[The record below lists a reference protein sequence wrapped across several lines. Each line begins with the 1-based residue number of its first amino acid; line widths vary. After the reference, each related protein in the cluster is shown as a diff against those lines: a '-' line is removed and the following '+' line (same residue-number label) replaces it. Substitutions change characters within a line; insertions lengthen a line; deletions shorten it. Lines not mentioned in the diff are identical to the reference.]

1 MLPAAYVLHARFDR
15 GRQLATFVVFVPL
28 LVFIARVAAV
38 LSLKLPSSHC
48 PNPLSYWVLLL
59 TVTAYGVVNNVVFSL
74 LPLIGT
80 SLGLT
85 TRQITLIG
93 SCAALLVFLVSPWW
107 GRKSDQWGRRTS
119 ILIGVCGY
127 CFSALLLV
135 LFFTL
140 SQMQRISVET
150 LYYGVFASRLLQ
162 AFLIAAMLPAIT
174 AYVIDITSPD
184 ERAVGLSQTGAAHGV
199 GAIVGPSLV
208 MLATWFLLLPL
219 YAAVGLALLIAI
231 LVAKYLVEP
240 TRRESAVHHGAAY
253 AKKLR
258 YFDARYRHLLLVG
271 VVVYLGMAVST
282 QMMGFYLPY
291 IIQRDALGS
300 ATPLGIAQAL
310 MAGATVF
317 GQLALVQRL
326 GWPPARLL
334 QSGIPM
340 MALGFALLA
349 GASGLVQLCAG
360 VVLLGLGLGITG
372 PGFSAAVSLSVDSHE
387 QGAIAGFLAAC
398 PALGYVIGPYGA
410 GVLYAWHPRSP
421 FVVVALLLSLA
432 GLALYWHSRRAKQ

>member
-1 MLPAAYVLHARFDR
+1 M
-15 GRQLATFVVFVPL
+15 
-28 LVFIARVAAV
+28 
-38 LSLKLPSSHC
+38 LSLKSPTSRC

-140 SQMQRISVET
+140 SQLQRISVDT
-150 LYYGVFASRLLQ
+150 LYYGVFASRMLQ

-174 AYVIDITSPD
+174 AYVIDITTPD
-184 ERAVGLSQTGAAHGV
+184 ERAIGLSQTGAAHGV

-208 MLATWFLLLPL
+208 MLAAWSLLLPL

-231 LVAKYLVEP
+231 LVAKFLVEP
-240 TRRESAVHHGAAY
+240 SKRTDNASSVTAR
-253 AKKLR
+253 AKKLS
-258 YFDARYRHLLLVG
+258 YFDPRYRYLLLVG
-271 VVVYLGMAVST
+271 VFIYMGMAVST

-300 ATPLGIAQAL
+300 ATALGTAQAL

-317 GQLALVQRL
+317 GQLVLVQRL
-326 GWPPARLL
+326 SWSPMRLL
-334 QSGIPM
+334 QTGIPTM
-340 MALGFALLA
+340 VVGFGLIATAVGLA
-349 GASGLVQLCAG
+349 PLCAG

-372 PGFSAAVSLSVDSHE
+372 PGFSAAVSLSVESHE
-387 QGAIAGFLAAC
+387 QGAVAGFLAAC
-398 PALGYVIGPYGA
+398 PALGYVIGPFGA
-410 GVLYAWHPRSP
+410 GMLYEWQPRSP
-421 FVVVALLLSLA
+421 FVIVALLLIAA
-432 GLALYWHSRRAKQ
+432 GLVLHRQSARSKQ

>member
-1 MLPAAYVLHARFDR
+1 
-15 GRQLATFVVFVPL
+15 
-28 LVFIARVAAV
+28 V
-38 LSLKLPSSHC
+38 LSLKSPTSRC

-140 SQMQRISVET
+140 SQLQRISVDT
-150 LYYGVFASRLLQ
+150 LYYGVFASRMLQ

-174 AYVIDITSPD
+174 AYVIDITTPD
-184 ERAVGLSQTGAAHGV
+184 ERAIGLSQTGAAHGV

-208 MLATWFLLLPL
+208 MLAAWSLLLPL
-219 YAAVGLALLIAI
+219 YAAVGLALLIAV
-231 LVAKYLVEP
+231 LVAKFLVEP
-240 TRRESAVHHGAAY
+240 SKRTDNASSVTAR
-253 AKKLR
+253 AKKLS
-258 YFDARYRHLLLVG
+258 YFDPRYRYLLLVG
-271 VVVYLGMAVST
+271 VFIYMGMAVST

-300 ATPLGIAQAL
+300 ATALGTAQAL

-317 GQLALVQRL
+317 GQLVLVQRL
-326 GWPPARLL
+326 SWSPMRLL
-334 QSGIPM
+334 QTGVPTM
-340 MALGFALLA
+340 VVGF
-349 GASGLVQLCAG
+349 GLIATAVSLVPLCAG

-372 PGFSAAVSLSVDSHE
+372 PGFSAAVSLSVESHE
-387 QGAIAGFLAAC
+387 QGAVAGFLAAC
-398 PALGYVIGPYGA
+398 PALGYVIGPFGA
-410 GVLYAWHPRSP
+410 GMLYEWQPRSP
-421 FVVVALLLSLA
+421 FVIVTLLLIAACLVLHWQSTR
-432 GLALYWHSRRAKQ
+432 SKQ

>member
-1 MLPAAYVLHARFDR
+1 M
-15 GRQLATFVVFVPL
+15 
-28 LVFIARVAAV
+28 
-38 LSLKLPSSHC
+38 LSLKSPTSRC

-140 SQMQRISVET
+140 SQLQRISVDT
-150 LYYGVFASRLLQ
+150 LYYGVFASRMLQ

-174 AYVIDITSPD
+174 AYVIDITTPD
-184 ERAVGLSQTGAAHGV
+184 ERAIGLSQTGAAHGV

-208 MLATWFLLLPL
+208 MLAAWSLLLPL

-231 LVAKYLVEP
+231 LVAKFLVEP
-240 TRRESAVHHGAAY
+240 SKRTDNASSVTAR
-253 AKKLR
+253 AKKLS
-258 YFDARYRHLLLVG
+258 YFDPRYRYLLLVG
-271 VVVYLGMAVST
+271 VFIYMGMAVST

-300 ATPLGIAQAL
+300 ATALGTAQAL

-317 GQLALVQRL
+317 GQLVLVQRL
-326 GWPPARLL
+326 SWSPMRLL
-334 QSGIPM
+334 QTGIPTM
-340 MALGFALLA
+340 VVGFGLIATAVGLA
-349 GASGLVQLCAG
+349 PLCAG

-372 PGFSAAVSLSVDSHE
+372 PGFSAAVSLSVESHE
-387 QGAIAGFLAAC
+387 QGAVAGFLAAC
-398 PALGYVIGPYGA
+398 PALGYVIGPFGA
-410 GVLYAWHPRSP
+410 GMLYEWQPRSP
-421 FVVVALLLSLA
+421 FVIVALLLIAA
-432 GLALYWHSRRAKQ
+432 GLVLHWQSARSKQ

>member
-1 MLPAAYVLHARFDR
+1 M
-15 GRQLATFVVFVPL
+15 
-28 LVFIARVAAV
+28 
-38 LSLKLPSSHC
+38 
-48 PNPLSYWVLLL
+48 LLL

-119 ILIGVCGY
+119 ILIGVCGD

-140 SQMQRISVET
+140 SQLQRISVDT
-150 LYYGVFASRLLQ
+150 LYYGVFASRMLQ

-174 AYVIDITSPD
+174 AYVIDITTPD
-184 ERAVGLSQTGAAHGV
+184 ERAIGLSQTGAAHGV

-208 MLATWFLLLPL
+208 MLAAWSLLLPL
-219 YAAVGLALLIAI
+219 YAAVGLALLIAV
-231 LVAKYLVEP
+231 LVAKFLVEP
-240 TRRESAVHHGAAY
+240 SKRTDNASSVTAR
-253 AKKLR
+253 AKKLS
-258 YFDARYRHLLLVG
+258 YFDPRYRYLLLVG
-271 VVVYLGMAVST
+271 VFIYMGMAVST

-300 ATPLGIAQAL
+300 ATALGTAQAL

-317 GQLALVQRL
+317 GQLVLVQRL
-326 GWPPARLL
+326 SWSPMRLL
-334 QSGIPM
+334 QTGVPTM
-340 MALGFALLA
+340 VVGF
-349 GASGLVQLCAG
+349 GLIATAVSLVPLCAG

-372 PGFSAAVSLSVDSHE
+372 PGFSAAVSLSVESHE
-387 QGAIAGFLAAC
+387 QGAVAGFLAAC
-398 PALGYVIGPYGA
+398 PALGYVIGPFGA
-410 GVLYAWHPRSP
+410 GMLYEWQPRSP
-421 FVVVALLLSLA
+421 FVIVTLLLIAACLVLHWQSTR
-432 GLALYWHSRRAKQ
+432 SKQ

>member
-1 MLPAAYVLHARFDR
+1 M
-15 GRQLATFVVFVPL
+15 
-28 LVFIARVAAV
+28 
-38 LSLKLPSSHC
+38 LSLKSPTSRC

-140 SQMQRISVET
+140 SQLQRISVET

-174 AYVIDITSPD
+174 AYVIDITAPD

-208 MLATWFLLLPL
+208 MLAAWSLLLPL
-219 YAAVGLALLIAI
+219 YAAVGLALLIAV
-231 LVAKYLVEP
+231 LVAKFLVEP
-240 TRRESAVHHGAAY
+240 SKRADSAQNTSMG
-253 AKKLR
+253 AKKLS
-258 YFDARYRHLLLVG
+258 YFDPRYRYLLLVG

-291 IIQRDALGS
+291 VIQRDALGS
-300 ATPLGIAQAL
+300 ATALGTAQAL

-317 GQLALVQRL
+317 GQLVLVQRL
-326 GWPPARLL
+326 SWSPARLL
-334 QSGIPM
+334 RAGIPT
-340 MALGFALLA
+340 MAVGFGLIATA
-349 GASGLVQLCAG
+349 ASLVPLCAG

-372 PGFSAAVSLSVDSHE
+372 PGFSAAVSLSVESHE
-387 QGAIAGFLAAC
+387 QGAVAGFLAAC
-398 PALGYVIGPYGA
+398 PALGYVIGPFGA
-410 GVLYAWHPRSP
+410 GMLYEWHPRSP
-421 FVVVALLLSLA
+421 FVLVALLLLVAWLILHWQSKR
-432 GLALYWHSRRAKQ
+432 SRQ

>member
-184 ERAVGLSQTGAAHGV
+184 EARCGSEPNRRGARCGRDCGAFVGHVGHMVFVATFVCSGGV
-199 GAIVGPSLV
+199 SFVDCD
-208 MLATWFLLLPL
+208 
-219 YAAVGLALLIAI
+219 
-231 LVAKYLVEP
+231 
-240 TRRESAVHHGAAY
+240 TRGE
-253 AKKLR
+253 
-258 YFDARYRHLLLVG
+258 
-271 VVVYLGMAVST
+271 
-282 QMMGFYLPY
+282 
-291 IIQRDALGS
+291 I
-300 ATPLGIAQAL
+300 
-310 MAGATVF
+310 F
-317 GQLALVQRL
+317 G
-326 GWPPARLL
+326 
-334 QSGIPM
+334 
-340 MALGFALLA
+340 
-349 GASGLVQLCAG
+349 
-360 VVLLGLGLGITG
+360 
-372 PGFSAAVSLSVDSHE
+372 
-387 QGAIAGFLAAC
+387 
-398 PALGYVIGPYGA
+398 
-410 GVLYAWHPRSP
+410 
-421 FVVVALLLSLA
+421 
-432 GLALYWHSRRAKQ
+432 

>member
-1 MLPAAYVLHARFDR
+1 M
-15 GRQLATFVVFVPL
+15 
-28 LVFIARVAAV
+28 
-38 LSLKLPSSHC
+38 LSLKSPTSRC

-59 TVTAYGVVNNVVFSL
+59 TVTSYGVVNNVVFSL

-119 ILIGVCGY
+119 ILIGVGGY

-140 SQMQRISVET
+140 SQMRLIAVDM

-174 AYVIDITSPD
+174 AYVIDITLPD

-208 MLATWFLLLPL
+208 MLATWSLLLPL
-219 YAAVGLALLIAI
+219 YAAVVLALFVAI
-231 LVAKYLVEP
+231 LVAKFLVEP
-240 TRRESAVHHGAAY
+240 YRHTAA
-253 AKKLR
+253 AKSSTPLKKLS
-258 YFDARYRHLLLVG
+258 YFDARYRNLLLVG
-271 VVVYLGMAVST
+271 VIVYLGMAVST

-291 IIQRDALGS
+291 VIQKDALGS
-300 ATPLGIAQAL
+300 ATMLGVAQAL

-317 GQLALVQRL
+317 GQLVLVQRL
-326 GWPPARLL
+326 GWSPARLL
-334 QSGIPM
+334 QVGIPM
-340 MALGFALLA
+340 MAIGFVCLAAATGAMLLC
-349 GASGLVQLCAG
+349 VG
-360 VVLLGLGLGITG
+360 VALLGLGLGVTG
-372 PGFSAAVSLSVDSHE
+372 PGFSAAVSLSVDANE

-398 PALGYVIGPYGA
+398 PALGYVIGPFGA
-410 GVLYAWHPRSP
+410 GVLYEWYPRAP
-421 FVVVALLLSLA
+421 FIVVVILLVGAWVALQWDVRSKKLLEV
-432 GLALYWHSRRAKQ
+432 

>member
-1 MLPAAYVLHARFDR
+1 M
-15 GRQLATFVVFVPL
+15 
-28 LVFIARVAAV
+28 
-38 LSLKLPSSHC
+38 LSLKSPTSRC

-140 SQMQRISVET
+140 SQLQRISVET

-174 AYVIDITSPD
+174 AYVIDITAPD

-208 MLATWFLLLPL
+208 MLAAWSLLLPL
-219 YAAVGLALLIAI
+219 YAAVGLALLIAV
-231 LVAKYLVEP
+231 LVAKFLVEP
-240 TRRESAVHHGAAY
+240 SKRADSAQNTSMG
-253 AKKLR
+253 AKKLS
-258 YFDARYRHLLLVG
+258 YFDPRYRYLLLVG

-291 IIQRDALGS
+291 VIQRDALGS
-300 ATPLGIAQAL
+300 ATALGTAQAL

-317 GQLALVQRL
+317 GQLVLVQRL
-326 GWPPARLL
+326 SWSPARLL
-334 QSGIPM
+334 RAGIPT
-340 MALGFALLA
+340 MAVGFGLIATA
-349 GASGLVQLCAG
+349 AGLVPLCAG

-372 PGFSAAVSLSVDSHE
+372 PGFSAAVSLSVESHE
-387 QGAIAGFLAAC
+387 QGAVAGFLAAC
-398 PALGYVIGPYGA
+398 PALGYVIGPFGA
-410 GVLYAWHPRSP
+410 GMLYEWHPRSP
-421 FVVVALLLSLA
+421 FVLVALLLLVAWLILHWQSKR
-432 GLALYWHSRRAKQ
+432 SRQ

>member
-1 MLPAAYVLHARFDR
+1 M
-15 GRQLATFVVFVPL
+15 
-28 LVFIARVAAV
+28 
-38 LSLKLPSSHC
+38 
-48 PNPLSYWVLLL
+48 LLL

-140 SQMQRISVET
+140 SQLQRISVDT
-150 LYYGVFASRLLQ
+150 LYYGVFASRMLQ

-174 AYVIDITSPD
+174 AYVIDITTPD
-184 ERAVGLSQTGAAHGV
+184 ERAIGLSQTGAAHGV

-208 MLATWFLLLPL
+208 MLAAWSLLLPL
-219 YAAVGLALLIAI
+219 YAAVGLALLIAV
-231 LVAKYLVEP
+231 LVAKFLVEP
-240 TRRESAVHHGAAY
+240 SKRTDNASSVTAR
-253 AKKLR
+253 AKKLS
-258 YFDARYRHLLLVG
+258 YFDPRYRYLLLVG
-271 VVVYLGMAVST
+271 VFIYMGMAVST

-300 ATPLGIAQAL
+300 ATALGTAQAL

-317 GQLALVQRL
+317 GQLVLVQRL
-326 GWPPARLL
+326 SWSPMRLL
-334 QSGIPM
+334 QTGVPTM
-340 MALGFALLA
+340 VVGF
-349 GASGLVQLCAG
+349 GLIATAVSLVPLCAG

-372 PGFSAAVSLSVDSHE
+372 PGFSAAVSLSVESHE
-387 QGAIAGFLAAC
+387 QGAVAGFLAAC
-398 PALGYVIGPYGA
+398 PALGYVIGPFGA
-410 GVLYAWHPRSP
+410 GMLYEWQPRSP
-421 FVVVALLLSLA
+421 FVIVTLLLIAACLVLHWQSTR
-432 GLALYWHSRRAKQ
+432 SKQ

>member
-1 MLPAAYVLHARFDR
+1 M
-15 GRQLATFVVFVPL
+15 
-28 LVFIARVAAV
+28 
-38 LSLKLPSSHC
+38 LSLKLPSARC
-48 PNPLSYWVLLL
+48 PNPRSYWVLLL
-59 TVTAYGVVNNVVFSL
+59 TVMAYGVVNNVVFSL

-140 SQMQRISVET
+140 SQMQRISVDT

-174 AYVIDITSPD
+174 AYVIDITLPD

-208 MLATWFLLLPL
+208 MLAAWSLLMPL
-219 YAAVGLALLIAI
+219 YAAVGLALLIAV

-240 TRRESAVHHGAAY
+240 TKRGEAAQRSAVD
-253 AKKLR
+253 AKKLG
-258 YFDARYRHLLLVG
+258 YFDRRYRHLLLIG
-271 VVVYLGMAVST
+271 VMVYLGMAVST

-291 IIQRDALGS
+291 VIQRDALGS
-300 ATPLGIAQAL
+300 ATALGIVQAL

-317 GQLALVQRL
+317 GQLVLVQYL
-326 GWPPARLL
+326 SWPPLRLL
-334 QSGIPM
+334 RTGIPM
-340 MALGFALLA
+340 MAVGFGTLASATGFA
-349 GASGLVQLCAG
+349 QLSVG
-360 VVLLGLGLGITG
+360 VVLLGLGLGMTG
-372 PGFSAAVSLSVDSHE
+372 PGFSAAVSLSVDAHE

-398 PALGYVIGPYGA
+398 PALGYVIGPLGA
-410 GVLYAWHPRSP
+410 GIMYEWHPRSP
-421 FVVVALLLSLA
+421 FIAVALLLFGA
-432 GLALYWHSRRAKQ
+432 CLALYWWTRRAKQ

>member
-1 MLPAAYVLHARFDR
+1 M
-15 GRQLATFVVFVPL
+15 
-28 LVFIARVAAV
+28 
-38 LSLKLPSSHC
+38 LSLKSPTSRC

-140 SQMQRISVET
+140 SQLQRISVDT
-150 LYYGVFASRLLQ
+150 LYYGVFASRMLQ

-174 AYVIDITSPD
+174 AYVIDITTPD
-184 ERAVGLSQTGAAHGV
+184 ERAIGLSQTGAAHGV

-208 MLATWFLLLPL
+208 MLAAWSLLLPL
-219 YAAVGLALLIAI
+219 YAAVGLALLIAV
-231 LVAKYLVEP
+231 LVAKFLVEP
-240 TRRESAVHHGAAY
+240 SKRTDNASSVTAR
-253 AKKLR
+253 AKKLS
-258 YFDARYRHLLLVG
+258 YFDPRYRYLLLVG
-271 VVVYLGMAVST
+271 VFIYMGMAVST

-300 ATPLGIAQAL
+300 ATALGTAQAL

-317 GQLALVQRL
+317 GQLVLVQRL
-326 GWPPARLL
+326 SWSPMRLL
-334 QSGIPM
+334 QTGVPTM
-340 MALGFALLA
+340 VVGF
-349 GASGLVQLCAG
+349 GLIATAVSLVPLCAG

-372 PGFSAAVSLSVDSHE
+372 PGFSAAVSLSVESHE
-387 QGAIAGFLAAC
+387 QGAVAGFLAAC
-398 PALGYVIGPYGA
+398 PALGYVIGPFGA
-410 GVLYAWHPRSP
+410 GMLYEWQPRSP
-421 FVVVALLLSLA
+421 FVIVTLLLIAACLVLHWQSVR
-432 GLALYWHSRRAKQ
+432 SKQ